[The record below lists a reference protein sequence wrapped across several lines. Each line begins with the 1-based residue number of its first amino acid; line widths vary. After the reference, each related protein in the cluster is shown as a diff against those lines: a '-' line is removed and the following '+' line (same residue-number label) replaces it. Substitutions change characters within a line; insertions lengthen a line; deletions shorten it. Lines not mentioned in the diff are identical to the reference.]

1 MRVGVDFVYIS
12 NRIDG
17 TQNNISQ
24 VLNEKIKNLKD
35 IIATH
40 DKDCVDLVFTV
51 ICHYYLPPCGNY
63 THYITPSSLCQEE
76 CMYVQK
82 SCHTTWLAAK
92 LALIDPPF
100 INCDDTSHLIF
111 PLPNCC
117 TGAGIKLPSH
127 TLSTSEVIIVESVS
141 PNSNISS
148 DTQSKN
154 DGIKTG
160 AVVGIVIG
168 ISILAVVVGL
178 ITVLLVIMFT
188 KENKRKRMA
197 MVQHDIMAK

>member
-1 MRVGVDFVYIS
+1 
-12 NRIDG
+12 
-17 TQNNISQ
+17 
-24 VLNEKIKNLKD
+24 
-35 IIATH
+35 
-40 DKDCVDLVFTV
+40 
-51 ICHYYLPPCGNY
+51 
-63 THYITPSSLCQEE
+63 
-76 CMYVQK
+76 MYVQK